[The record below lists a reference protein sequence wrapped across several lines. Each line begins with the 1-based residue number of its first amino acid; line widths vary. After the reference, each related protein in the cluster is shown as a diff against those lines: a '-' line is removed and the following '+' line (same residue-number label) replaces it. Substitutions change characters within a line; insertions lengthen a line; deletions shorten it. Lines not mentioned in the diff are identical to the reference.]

1 MKKVFS
7 DMLHKLLCQYIK
19 NSMIDRLIVIIL
31 LLIRYNTMIDSIEN
45 YIIFNYYLINE
56 VILLS
61 KTNVLYLSSFYS
73 YFCLGRLF
81 V

>member
-1 MKKVFS
+1 MLREKYETITMKKVFS

-19 NSMIDRLIVIIL
+19 NSMIDR
-31 LLIRYNTMIDSIEN
+31 YNTMIDIIDN